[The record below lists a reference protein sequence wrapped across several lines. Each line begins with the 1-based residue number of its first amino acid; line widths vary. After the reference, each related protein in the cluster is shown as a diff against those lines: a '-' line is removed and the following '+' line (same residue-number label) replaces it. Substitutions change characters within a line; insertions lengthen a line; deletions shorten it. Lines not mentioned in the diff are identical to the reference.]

1 MVFKLPLP
9 SERVGERPKFSNMK
23 SIAISGSP
31 RENVGKR
38 DAKELRYQGQVPAVL
53 YGGATQTH
61 FSVSAADLKPV
72 VYTPVVQFIDLEIA
86 GTTSQAIIKDMQ
98 FHPLTDEIIHVD
110 FLLLDETKPVTIE
123 IPIHLTGTSPGVKM
137 GGKLVQKLRKLRIK
151 ALPKDH
157 LDTIEVS
164 IEGLEVGKSV
174 RVRDI
179 SFPNLTITNTP
190 EDTILSI
197 TTSRALR
204 QAEQEAASGKK

>member
-1 MVFKLPLP
+1 
-9 SERVGERPKFSNMK
+9 MK

-38 DAKELRYQGQVPAVL
+38 DAKELRYQGLVPAVL
-53 YGGATQTH
+53 YGGKEQTH

-72 VYTPVVQFIDLEIA
+72 IYTPDVHFIDITA
-86 GTTSQAIIKDMQ
+86 GNVKAQAIIQDIQ
-98 FHPLTDEIIHVD
+98 FHPLTEQILHVD
-110 FLLLDETKPVTIE
+110 FLQLDEKKPIAIE
-123 IPIHLTGTSPGVKM
+123 IPIRLTGTSPGVKM

-157 LDTIEVS
+157 LDTIDVS

-174 RVRDI
+174 RVGDLK
-179 SFPNLTITNTP
+179 FDKLTITNAA
-190 EDTILSI
+190 EDTIVSV

-204 QAEQEAASGKK
+204 QAEEAAAKK

>member
-1 MVFKLPLP
+1 
-9 SERVGERPKFSNMK
+9 MK

-38 DAKELRYQGQVPAVL
+38 DAKELRYQSLVPSVL

-72 VYTPVVQFIDLEIA
+72 IYTPVVHFIDITVA
-86 GTTSQAIIKDMQ
+86 GKTTQAIIQDIQ
-98 FHPLTDEIIHVD
+98 FHPLTEQILHVD
-110 FLLLDETKPVTIE
+110 FLQLDETKPIAIE
-123 IPIHLTGTSPGVKM
+123 IPIRLTGTSPGVKM

-157 LDTIEVS
+157 LDNIDVS
-164 IEGLEVGKSV
+164 IEGLDVGKSV
-174 RVRDI
+174 RVSDLKLEKLI
-179 SFPNLTITNTP
+179 ITNAK
-190 EDTILSI
+190 EDTIVSV